1 MRQKRNRKKRSLR
14 PQSLLWLLVLFLSIL
29 TGFTHES
36 FAQELTLEK
45 ALEIAFKNS
54 PSIQAAAYNLD
65 ISQHNLQAQ
74 IAGNKSQFNLTL
86 TPYTYSNVKV
96 FNELTGQY
104 NVQELTKSEARLTIS
119 QPIIWTDG
127 EITLTNRFNWQ
138 DASSSYTGSVKESTF
153 SNSLFLTLSQPL
165 FTYNRLQLQI
175 TELELSL
182 EEAQLSFAIQKL
194 QIERSVTQQFLN
206 LFYSW
211 RSLEIAEQELVNSTE
226 SFQIIES
233 KVDAG
238 ISAPEELYQ
247 ADLTRANSQA
257 SVQNKHMQ
265 YENSQDSFKVLLGL
279 PLENELIIVADIR
292 KSLVDV
298 DLAQAI
304 DHGLAFRMEL
314 RQNDIAIQ
322 NALHNLI
329 QAGAVNEFKAEVN
342 ATLGLIGT
350 NPGFGKIYDAPNV
363 DQIVQVSVNIPLFD
377 WGRKKHI
384 LASSQAQIDSQ
395 RLSASEEI
403 KNIKLEIRQA
413 YRSLQNQRRQ
423 IEIAEKNVI
432 NAQRTYEINLERY
445 KGGDLSAYDMQL
457 YQVQLTQEQLD
468 EVSALISYK
477 IALLDLKIRTLWDF
491 ENNVSVLDIKTGESK

>member
-1 MRQKRNRKKRSLR
+1 MRQKRNRKKRNLR
-14 PQSLLWLLVLFLSIL
+14 PQSLLWLLVLFLSIGS
-29 TGFTHES
+29 TRQAI
-36 FAQELTLEK
+36 AQELTLEK
-45 ALEIAFKNS
+45 SLEIAFKNS

-65 ISQHNLQAQ
+65 ISRHNLNAQ

-86 TPYTYSNVKV
+86 TPYQYSNAKV
-96 FNELTGQY
+96 FNELSSQY
-104 NVQELTKSEARLTIS
+104 NVQELTKSEAQLSIS

-127 EITLTNRFNWQ
+127 EITLTNKFGWQ
-138 DASSSYTGSVKESTF
+138 EASSSFTGSVKESTF
-153 SNSLFLTLSQPL
+153 NNSLFLTFSQPL
-165 FTYNRLQLQI
+165 FTYNRKQMVI

-182 EEAQLSFAIQKL
+182 ENAQLSFAIQKL

-211 RSLEIAEQELVNSTE
+211 RILEIAEQQLANSEE
-226 SFQIIES
+226 SYQIIES
-233 KVDAG
+233 KVEAG

-257 SVQNKHMQ
+257 NVQNQHMQ

-298 DLAQAI
+298 DLVKAI

-329 QAGAVNEFKAEVN
+329 QAGSVNEFKAEVN
-342 ATLGLIGT
+342 ATLGLTGT
-350 NPGFGKIYDAPNV
+350 DPGFGQIYDSPNV
-363 DQIVQVSVNIPLFD
+363 DKGVRITVNIPLFD
-377 WGRKKHI
+377 WGRKKHM
-384 LASSQAQIDSQ
+384 LASSQARVDSQ

-403 KNIKLEIRQA
+403 KSIKLEIRQA
-413 YRSLQNQRRQ
+413 HRSLQNQKTQ

-432 NAQRTYEINLERY
+432 NAQRTYDINLERY
-445 KGGDLSAYDMQL
+445 KGGDISSYDMQI
-457 YQVQLTQEQLD
+457 YQLQLTQEQLD
-468 EVSALISYK
+468 EVSALINYK

-491 ENNVSVLDIKTGESK
+491 ENNLSVIDIKTGESK

>member
-1 MRQKRNRKKRSLR
+1 MRQIRNKKERRLR
-14 PQSLLWLLVLFLSIL
+14 PQSISWLLVFFLL
-29 TGFTHES
+29 AGFTHQIYAEV
-36 FAQELTLEK
+36 LTLEK

-54 PSIQAAAYNLD
+54 PSIQTAAYSLD

-96 FNELTGQY
+96 FNELTSKY
-104 NVQELTKSEARLTIS
+104 NIQELTKSEARLSIT

-165 FTYNRLQLQI
+165 FTYNRQQMVI

-182 EEAQLSFAIQKL
+182 ENAQLSFAIQKL

-206 LFYSW
+206 LFYSR
-211 RSLEIAEQELVNSTE
+211 RSLEIAEQELENVTE
-226 SFQIIES
+226 SYQIIES

-247 ADLTRANSQA
+247 ADLTRFNSQA
-257 SVQNKHMQ
+257 SVQNLRMQ
-265 YENSQDSFKVLLGL
+265 YENSQDSFKILLGL
-279 PLENELIIVADIR
+279 PLEDELIIVADIR
-292 KSLVDV
+292 KSLVAV
-298 DLAQAI
+298 DLAKAL
-304 DHGLAFRMEL
+304 DHGLTHRMEL

-329 QAGAVNEFKAEVN
+329 QAGAVNEFKAEVS
-342 ATLGLIGT
+342 ATLGLTGT
-350 NPGFGKIYDAPNV
+350 DPGFGKIYNAPNV
-363 DQIVQVSVNIPLFD
+363 DKGLTVSVNIPLFD
-377 WGRKKHI
+377 WGQKKHI
-384 LASSQAQIDSQ
+384 LAASQTQIDSQ

-403 KNIKLEIRQA
+403 KSIKLEIRQA
-413 YRSLQNQRRQ
+413 YRSLQNQKTQ

-457 YQVQLTQEQLD
+457 YQLQMTQEQLD
-468 EVSALISYK
+468 EVQALINYK
-477 IALLDLKIRTLWDF
+477 LALLDLKIRTLWDF
-491 ENNVSVLDIKTGESK
+491 KNNISVIDIKSGESK